1 VPFGAEIRQRFRLHQ
16 QSNSALPADSSSQ
29 HFCLQVSSGIHRLV
43 INFFFFFF
51 CGGKKTKFFSFLS
64 DLLAFS
70 QSE

>member
-16 QSNSALPADSSSQ
+16 QSDSALPADSSSQ

-43 INFFFFFF
+43 INFLFFF
-51 CGGKKTKFFSFLS
+51 CGEKKMKFFSFLS

>member
-16 QSNSALPADSSSQ
+16 QPDSALPADPSSQ

-43 INFFFFFF
+43 INFLFFF
-51 CGGKKTKFFSFLS
+51 CGEKKMKFFSFLS